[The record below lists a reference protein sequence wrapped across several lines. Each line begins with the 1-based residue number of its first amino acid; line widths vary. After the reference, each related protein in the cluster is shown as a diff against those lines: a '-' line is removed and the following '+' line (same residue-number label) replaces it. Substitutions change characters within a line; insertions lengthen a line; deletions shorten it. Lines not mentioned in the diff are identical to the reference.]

1 MGDIVVR
8 HKECINPSCES
19 SDALSVYEEELDN
32 GDVGYNA
39 TCYSCEQFFT
49 QKQLAASY
57 LGEELGI
64 TEGGGHTPGGRNKLV
79 VKAKP
84 KKYITDEQIQHVKSI
99 SVTDKTKYRTLV
111 PGVNSKYKV
120 LSEFNKDN
128 ELIKRY
134 YPVYDIEEEKLCG
147 YKIRVVATKDF
158 YSVGHTGD
166 STALFGQHSMKS
178 GGKYVGLFGGEEDAL
193 AAYSM
198 LAKDQAA
205 KGYDPIACVS
215 PSTSET
221 ASIKNVKQNYE
232 WLDTFERII
241 IGFDDDAKGK
251 EYAVKVAEVCPP
263 GKAYLM
269 KMPVPKDPCDV
280 KVAGKEKE
288 FVRAFYW
295 ESVKYKPQGIVGSG
309 ELEDAV
315 FEELMVEKIPLPPF
329 MSGLQN
335 KLAGGIPLGVI
346 VNIGAA
352 SGCVDKD
359 TEFLTPKGWKKI
371 SQYKEGDEVAQY
383 NKGVREFVTPN
394 EYIKLPCDYLVRIHS
409 ETLDQVVCENH
420 RIAYYDGA
428 ELKTCPLYTCSQGK
442 FQLNAYKL
450 SGGVETAYTTTKD
463 EPFVSNQVYY
473 DSTTKVSVFRTEDN
487 FKYCFSVP
495 SSMLILRRNG
505 KVFITGNCGKTSIIN
520 EMIYY
525 WLFHSPHKV
534 GVVSLELSKGQYGM
548 AMLSRHLGK
557 KLQLFEKPQDAVDF
571 VRLPKNQEAR
581 SQLWRDEEGE
591 HRWYLVDEREG
602 SVDDIKNLIR
612 QLIISCGCKVIVLD
626 PLQDILD
633 AMSNEDQ
640 ANFMKFQKSM
650 VKSGITF
657 VNINHVRKSGS
668 GEKAGSQGKDLVE
681 EDFAGSSTIFKS
693 GAINLL
699 MMRDK
704 EAEDEVMKNTI
715 IPKLSK
721 NRGPGFTGYVDP
733 WYYDFKT
740 HTIHDKKTYF
750 ANNSI
755 EGAVASDGEEDFVES
770 FKE

>member
-1 MGDIVVR
+1 LGDIVVR

-32 GDVGYNA
+32 GDVEYNA

-64 TEGGGHTPGGRNKLV
+64 TSEGGYTSGGRNKLV

-84 KKYITDEQIQHVKSI
+84 KKYITDEQIQHVKNI

-120 LSEFNKDN
+120 LSEFNKDDD
-128 ELIKRY
+128 LIKRY
-134 YPVYDIEEEKLCG
+134 YPVYDIEEAKLCG

-166 STALFGQHSMKS
+166 STALFGQHAMKP

-280 KVAGKEKE
+280 KIAGKAKE

-329 MSGLQN
+329 MLGLQN

-352 SGCVDKD
+352 SG
-359 TEFLTPKGWKKI
+359 
-371 SQYKEGDEVAQY
+371 
-383 NKGVREFVTPN
+383 
-394 EYIKLPCDYLVRIHS
+394 
-409 ETLDQVVCENH
+409 
-420 RIAYYDGA
+420 
-428 ELKTCPLYTCSQGK
+428 
-442 FQLNAYKL
+442 
-450 SGGVETAYTTTKD
+450 
-463 EPFVSNQVYY
+463 
-473 DSTTKVSVFRTEDN
+473 
-487 FKYCFSVP
+487 
-495 SSMLILRRNG
+495 
-505 KVFITGNCGKTSIIN
+505 CGKTSIIN

-581 SQLWRDEEGE
+581 SKLWRDEEGE

-602 SVDDIKNLIR
+602 SVEDIKNLIS
-612 QLIISCGCKVIVLD
+612 QLVISCGCKVIVLD

-650 VKSGITF
+650 IKSGITF

-704 EAEDEVMKNTI
+704 EAEDEIMKNTI

-750 ANNSI
+750 ENNSI
-755 EGAVASDGEEDFVES
+755 EGAVASDDKDDFVGS

>member
-32 GDVGYNA
+32 GDVEYNA

-64 TEGGGHTPGGRNKLV
+64 TSGGGYTTGGRNKLV

-84 KKYITDEQIQHVKSI
+84 KKYITDEQIQHVKTI

-134 YPVYDIEEEKLCG
+134 YPVYDIEEAKLCG

-166 STALFGQHSMKS
+166 STALFGQHAMKS

-205 KGYDPIACVS
+205 KGYDPVACVS

-280 KVAGKEKE
+280 KIAGKEKE

-295 ESVKYKPQGIVGSG
+295 ESVKYKPQGIVGSNELFTAVIE
-309 ELEDAV
+309 ELETK
-315 FEELMVEKIPLPPF
+315 KIPLPPF
-329 MSGLQN
+329 MSKLQSM
-335 KLAGGIPLGVI
+335 LAGGIPLGYI

-383 NKGVREFVTPN
+383 NKGVCEFVTPN

-428 ELKTCPLYTCSQGK
+428 ELKTCPLYTNRDGK
-442 FQLNAYKL
+442 FELNAHRL
-450 SGGVETAYTTTKD
+450 TGGVETVYRDDKD
-463 EPFVSNQVYY
+463 EPFISKKVYY
-473 DSTTKVSVFRTEDN
+473 DNTTKVSVFKTEDN

-505 KVFITGNCGKTSIIN
+505 KIFITGNCGKTSIIN

-557 KLQLFEKPQDAVDF
+557 KLQLFEKPEEAISYVNSPENIEKGKTLWVDESGD
-571 VRLPKNQEAR
+571 P
-581 SQLWRDEEGE
+581 
-591 HRWYLVDEREG
+591 RWYLIDEREG
-602 SVDDIKNLIR
+602 SIETLKAQIN
-612 QLIISCGCKVIVLD
+612 QLVVSCGCKVIVLD
-626 PLQDILD
+626 PISDITASLPLD
-633 AMSNEDQ
+633 QQGE
-640 ANFMKFQKSM
+640 FMKYQKGLIKKG
-650 VKSGITF
+650 VTF
-657 VNINHVRKSGS
+657 VNINHVRKSGG
-668 GEKAGSQGKDLVE
+668 GEKAGSQGRDLVE
-681 EDFAGSSTIFKS
+681 EDMEGSSSIFKS
-693 GAINLL
+693 GGINFLA
-699 MMRDK
+699 MRDK
-704 EAEDEVMKNTI
+704 YADDPVTRNTVRVV
-715 IPKLSK
+715 LSK
-721 NRGPGFTGYVDP
+721 SRGTGVTGP
-733 WYYDFKT
+733 AGEWYYDIKT
-740 HTIHDKKTYF
+740 HMLHDKEEFF

-755 EGAVASDGEEDFVES
+755 EGAVASDDKDDFVES